1 MREKMRG
8 GERREK
14 RVKKKGLKIRRKVGE
29 GRRKEREEMEDRKEG
44 MNERRMERKTG
55 KRQDTNRGREDVEF
69 KKRERAGGK
78 GGGIR
83 TTEEDQYS

>member
-1 MREKMRG
+1 MREGWK
-8 GERREK
+8 
-14 RVKKKGLKIRRKVGE
+14 
-29 GRRKEREEMEDRKEG
+29 
-44 MNERRMERKTG
+44 G
-55 KRQDTNRGREDVEF
+55 KRGRDTNRGREDVEF